1 MLGRESWVKKKISI
15 PQKVTLQFISTL
27 EKSTNKL
34 WGCHFNV
41 PKSVAQKLIDG
52 KSRRVVC
59 TLNGSAEHQC
69 ALLPHGNG
77 SFVISVNKKLRDD
90 LKLDFGMSVQV
101 SLRKDDSRYGL
112 PMPEELEELLH
123 QDKEGHRLFHS
134 LTPGRLRTLLYIVGQ
149 AKNSDNRIA
158 RALMIVQH
166 LKAHKGKINYRQ
178 LNVTMRDSRR

>member
-1 MLGRESWVKKKISI
+1 MTKRSMAKF
-15 PQKVTLQFISTL
+15 TSTL
-27 EKSTNKL
+27 ERSTNKL
-34 WGCHFNV
+34 WGSHFGV
-41 PKSVAQKLIDG
+41 PKFVARKLIDG

-77 SFVISVNKKLRDD
+77 SFVISVNKKLRDN
-90 LKLDFGMSVQV
+90 LKLEFGMPVQI
-101 SLRKDDSRYGL
+101 SLRKDDSKYGL

-149 AKNSDNRIA
+149 AKNPDSRIA
-158 RALMIVQH
+158 RALIIVQH

-178 LNVTMRDSRR
+178 LNVTMRGAHR